1 MKALVLFLFIVGIV
15 MIVMGYT
22 REVSK
27 NENTKIEYR
36 YIPRNQ
42 YEEQMQSTN
51 VTSIF
56 SNMFDN
62 KSVWSTYPFNTN
74 VEPNNKPGQN
84 YVKELETV

>member
-1 MKALVLFLFIVGIV
+1 MKTIVLFLFIVGIV
-15 MIVMGYT
+15 MIVIGYT

-27 NENTKIEYR
+27 NENVKIEYR

-51 VTSIF
+51 VSSIF
-56 SNMFDN
+56 SNMFEN
-62 KSVWSTYPFNTN
+62 KSVWTSYPFNSSM
-74 VEPNNKPGQN
+74 EPSNKPGEN